1 MKCTSC
7 GANIPDAALFC
18 TACGTAV
25 SRPAPEQKPAG
36 LTCVRC
42 GAAIPSGNLFCTA
55 CGAKAPTQQQP
66 KQQSARPASV
76 PRPGTGRRTCPVCG
90 TAIAEGYTFCTGCGT
105 PVNAARTAAPAPEP
119 RPTPMTVCRSCGASV
134 PAGAPYCTACGADMR
149 FGGYKKPKKSHAGLI
164 IGILCALLAAIG
176 IFAALFF
183 TGALD
188 GLLGVDKEQTEQAA
202 APTEDAA
209 AAENGAETDSNTE
222 AETPSPSPSETPEP
236 SASPSPSPSPE
247 AAASDYLLPDSATRA
262 VTEADLQDLSWRELC
277 LARNEIFARHGR
289 TFKTPEIAQYFE
301 SKDWYDGRYS
311 EVTLSA
317 LETSNVNFILSYETR
332 HYGHSYY

>member
-1 MKCTSC
+1 MRCTSC
-7 GANIPDAALFC
+7 GANIPDTALFC

-36 LTCVRC
+36 LTCVQC
-42 GAAIPSGNLFCTA
+42 GAPIPSGNLFCTA
-55 CGAKAPTQQQP
+55 CGAKAPAQQAP
-66 KQQSARPASV
+66 KQQAAASV
-76 PRPGTGRRTCPVCG
+76 PRPGAGGKTCPVCG
-90 TAIAEGYTFCTGCGT
+90 RVIAPGYAFCTGCGT
-105 PVNAARTAAPAPEP
+105 PVHAARTAAPEPP

-134 PAGAPYCTACGADMR
+134 PAGVPYCTACGADMR
-149 FGGYKKPKKSHAGLI
+149 FGGYEKPKKSRAGLV

-188 GLLGVDKEQTEQAA
+188 GLLGVNKEPTEQAA

-209 AAENGAETDSNTE
+209 AAAENDSETDSKSE
-222 AETPSPSPSETPEP
+222 AETETPSPSPSESPE
-236 SASPSPSPSPE
+236 PSPSPSPE
-247 AAASDYLLPDSATRA
+247 AEASDYLLPDSASRA
-262 VTEADLQDLSWRELC
+262 LTEADLEDLSWRELC

-289 TFKTPEIAQYFE
+289 IFKTPEIAQYFE

-311 EVTLSA
+311 EVTLSE
-317 LETSNVNFILSYETR
+317 LETNNVNFILSYENR